1 MNVLFAVRKD
11 VFKALEEARANQL
24 IGKSL
29 EAHVL
34 IHVDADTKVMIDKIL
49 DKPAQWL
56 IVSKVTFTDNE
67 LTQYENCQVQVE
79 KANGHV
85 CPRCWNYTE
94 AEHEDGLCDRC
105 HDVLTK

>member
-1 MNVLFAVRKD
+1 MYLKHLKKLVQ
-11 VFKALEEARANQL
+11 NQL

-34 IHVDADTKVMIDKIL
+34 IHVDADTKAVIDKIL

-67 LTQYENCQVQVE
+67 LTQYDSCQVQVE
-79 KANGHV
+79 KANDMFAHV
-85 CPRCWNYTE
+85 AGTIQKLNMKM
-94 AEHEDGLCDRC
+94 
-105 HDVLTK
+105 VFVIVVMMF